1 MILKLVTY
9 KQADKQDGGYPPFL
23 EEHQETY
30 YEGDEIKVWKN
41 DRDDY
46 VGGDGQ
52 PVKRIGYRI
61 IIWRN
66 NEETHNMFL
75 EPVDPEGHR
84 YVGYIINDH
93 GKTASKP
100 IDSRNFEPEDNKDV
114 VPA

>member
-9 KQADKQDGGYPPFL
+9 KPKQDQDGDYPPIL

-30 YEGDEIKVWKN
+30 HEGDEIKVWRN

-52 PVKRIGYRI
+52 PVKRTGYRI
-61 IIWRN
+61 IIWKGG
-66 NEETHNMFL
+66 EEVSNMFI
-75 EPVDPEGHR
+75 EPVDSREYR

-100 IDSRNFEPEDNKDV
+100 IDSRNFQVDKAV
-114 VPA
+114 A